1 MENNAYLCPVSSVK
15 ELSARVFPLLR
26 RGVFTN
32 AFLSPDTYASEIAEG
47 RLFTHAEDG
56 FLGIFLSRDGFY
68 SLYVYVLG
76 EKMPL
81 FPSSLS
87 LLCEVA
93 GDAPAFLAESFT
105 PFFSRVHLSRAPS
118 EGASGSPS
126 GICPLLPSQVREGFS
141 LLSKCFDPR
150 TAALPT
156 FTEFC
161 RDCEKGNVLGKTEDG
176 TLAGLLRFSCSAKRA
191 EIKHLCVHPD
201 RRKRGVAA
209 LLCESFL
216 AAHGK
221 KTVSVF
227 TGSENRAARALY
239 ESFGFVRDEIT
250 STVYQKGVSV

>member
-15 ELSARVFPLLR
+15 ELSARVFPFLR

-156 FTEFC
+156 FTEFS
-161 RDCEKGNVLGKTEDG
+161 VT
-176 TLAGLLRFSCSAKRA
+176 AKR
-191 EIKHLCVHPD
+191 ETFWERPKTGRLRGFCVFRVPQSAP
-201 RRKRGVAA
+201 K
-209 LLCESFL
+209 
-216 AAHGK
+216 
-221 KTVSVF
+221 
-227 TGSENRAARALY
+227 
-239 ESFGFVRDEIT
+239 
-250 STVYQKGVSV
+250 

>member
-15 ELSARVFPLLR
+15 ELSARVFPFLR

-32 AFLSPDTYASEIAEG
+32 AFLSPETYASEIAEG
-47 RLFTHAEDG
+47 RLFTHTEDG

-76 EKMPL
+76 EKMPS
-81 FPSSLS
+81 FPPSLP
-87 LLCEVA
+87 LICEIA
-93 GDAPAFLAESFT
+93 GDAPACLSEELA
-105 PFFSRVHLSRAPS
+105 PFFSRVHLSRVPS
-118 EGASGSPS
+118 EAAHVPS
-126 GICPLLPSQVREGFS
+126 DVRPLSSLRAREGFS
-141 LLSKCFDPR
+141 LLSECFDPR

-161 RDCEKGNVLGKTEDG
+161 RDCEKGNVLEKTENG
-176 TLAGLLRFSCSAKRA
+176 TLAGLLRFSSSAKRA
-191 EIKHLCVHPD
+191 EIKHLCVRPD
-201 RRKRGVAA
+201 RRKQGVAA

-216 AAHGK
+216 AVHGEK
-221 KTVSVF
+221 SVSVF

>member
-1 MENNAYLCPVSSVK
+1 MENNAYLCPVSCVK
-15 ELSARVFPLLR
+15 ELSARVFPFLR

-32 AFLSPDTYASEIAEG
+32 AFLSPETYASEIAEG
-47 RLFTHAEDG
+47 RLFTHTEDG
-56 FLGIFLSRDGFY
+56 FLGIFLSRDDFY

-76 EKMPL
+76 EKMPP
-81 FPSSLS
+81 FPPSLP
-87 LLCEVA
+87 LICEIA
-93 GDAPAFLAESFT
+93 GDAPACLSEELA

-118 EGASGSPS
+118 ETAHVSSDVR
-126 GICPLLPSQVREGFS
+126 PLSSLRAREGFS
-141 LLSKCFDPR
+141 LLSECFDPR

-161 RDCEKGNVLGKTEDG
+161 RDCEKGNVLEKTEDG

-201 RRKRGVAA
+201 RRKQGVAA

-216 AAHGK
+216 AVHGE